1 MQSERLTYWQGFV
14 GKRVNRIIVI
24 VDITFTSIDIRL
36 YPEKEAC
43 RMQISSRFTIAIH
56 MLVCMDAFKDEH
68 KITSEVQR
76 MVISS
81 WMGVK

>member
-1 MQSERLTYWQGFV
+1 
-14 GKRVNRIIVI
+14 
-24 VDITFTSIDIRL
+24 
-36 YPEKEAC
+36 
-43 RMQISSRFTIAIH
+43 MQISSRFTIAIH